1 VNPTSGKVKRLRR
14 DGACTVAPSSVRG
27 EPLGRAVPAV
37 GRVLPASSV
46 DRVLTALVRKYGLR
60 GRFSTLGPRLG
71 FAPAGAL
78 GIRLVPASADAE
90 AAPGGGE

>member
-1 VNPTSGKVKRLRR
+1 
-14 DGACTVAPSSVRG
+14 
-27 EPLGRAVPAV
+27 
-37 GRVLPASSV
+37 V